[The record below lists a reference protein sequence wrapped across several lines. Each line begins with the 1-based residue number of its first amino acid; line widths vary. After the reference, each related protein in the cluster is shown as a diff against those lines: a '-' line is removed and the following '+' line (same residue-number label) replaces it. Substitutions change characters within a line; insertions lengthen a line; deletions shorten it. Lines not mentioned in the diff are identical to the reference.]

1 MELGKRVRCVGTA
14 SLTTSESVVLSSPP
28 IPVPVPAETSLRRR
42 ERASIVLRTVLA
54 RPSGVI
60 GVVITLIVVFVS
72 VFASVLAPHSA
83 YYQFPNGLTNNGSPV
98 GPSAQFLLGT
108 DALGRDLLSRLL
120 IGIQNTMEVAVAA
133 NIIASAVGVAVG
145 SIAGYAGRW
154 IDVVLMRTTEVF
166 LAVPAILLAGF
177 IALVTQ
183 PSKLSLIVIIGAVN
197 WFYLARIVRGEVLVI
212 RTREFVE
219 AATVAGASHVRIV
232 TRHILPQVWPL
243 VAVYTTLQF
252 STTAIFVAS
261 LSFVGVGIQPPTPS
275 LGDLISDGS
284 AYLTSVPRLAV
295 VPGIALGFVVLG
307 LNLLGDALRARSR
320 GVQTKACRS
329 ARRRAEVHDPSPRRR
344 SRCALGR
351 HHARVHYRLRDPN
364 QPGAS
369 DRRSKRAPV
378 GCSKHLPSTRPRPS
392 LAGAVRRVCVA
403 PLPWQPRRVV
413 RDEPTREPGSDPATA
428 VHVGTRISECR
439 W

>member
-1 MELGKRVRCVGTA
+1 
-14 SLTTSESVVLSSPP
+14 
-28 IPVPVPAETSLRRR
+28 
-42 ERASIVLRTVLA
+42 VLA

-307 LNLLGDALRARSR
+307 LNLLGDALRDAL
-320 GVQTKACRS
+320 
-329 ARRRAEVHDPSPRRR
+329 ARR
-344 SRCALGR
+344 
-351 HHARVHYRLRDPN
+351 PN
-364 QPGAS
+364 
-369 DRRSKRAPV
+369 
-378 GCSKHLPSTRPRPS
+378 
-392 LAGAVRRVCVA
+392 
-403 PLPWQPRRVV
+403 
-413 RDEPTREPGSDPATA
+413 
-428 VHVGTRISECR
+428 
-439 W
+439 